1 MSRFIKLTN
10 MILNTRYIHKI
21 LIEPNKYNI
30 HIVTTDINGF
40 HWTIGACGLGN
51 ISTNSYNIQ
60 VCETSQP
67 IDYKIVTDWISKIG
81 V

>member
-10 MILNTRYIHKI
+10 MILNTHCIHKI
-21 LIEPNKYNI
+21 VIEPNKYNI
-30 HIVTTDINGF
+30 HIITRDIVGN
-40 HWTIGACGLGN
+40 HWTISACGMGS

-67 IDYKIVTDWISKIG
+67 IDYKILTDWISKI
-81 V
+81 